1 MVGIQERGRSGLSH
15 GGSKPMFDLV
25 WSKLRRPLARPGTI
39 RRAAL
44 LEKLDLDSSGPIVSV
59 QAPAGYGKSTLLA
72 QWAANTSSKAI
83 AWVSVDE
90 QDNDPKLLLTY
101 VAKALDAIEPVGG
114 RVFDALA
121 SPTSSVHG
129 SAVPR
134 LGSALAS
141 MSTPVLLVLDD
152 VHLLRDAECRAAV
165 SALADHV
172 PKGSRLVLAGR
183 DEPPVRVARLR
194 AEGRIL
200 QIGPAELSLSREE
213 AAGLLRA
220 AEVAPSQDELS
231 ELYRRTGGWPAG
243 LYLAALAIRAGG
255 PLEFSDGDRPVGEYL
270 KSEYLSRISPREREF
285 LIRTAVLDRIGGPLC
300 EAVLGQPGAA
310 AALAD
315 LAGSNLLLVP
325 LDRLGRW
332 YRYHPLF
339 RDMLLAELDHAEPGM
354 ASVLRRRAAAWCQ
367 DNGLPEEALEYAMA
381 AGDVDEAARLV
392 AELSRPADREERL
405 TMLQRW
411 YRWLDEQG
419 GIERYPMV
427 AVWAAFLALE
437 TGQPAEAERWSA
449 AADRRPPRRM
459 GRRPAGRHVPPRRPA
474 DARRCRRGRAEARCG
489 GPGHAGGAVPAGN
502 RAGRRR

>member
-1 MVGIQERGRSGLSH
+1 M
-15 GGSKPMFDLV
+15 
-25 WSKLRRPLARPGTI
+25 
-39 RRAAL
+39 
-44 LEKLDLDSSGPIVSV
+44 
-59 QAPAGYGKSTLLA
+59 
-72 QWAANTSSKAI
+72 
-83 AWVSVDE
+83 
-90 QDNDPKLLLTY
+90 
-101 VAKALDAIEPVGG
+101 
-114 RVFDALA
+114 
-121 SPTSSVHG
+121 
-129 SAVPR
+129 
-134 LGSALAS
+134 
-141 MSTPVLLVLDD
+141 
-152 VHLLRDAECRAAV
+152 
-165 SALADHV
+165 
-172 PKGSRLVLAGR
+172 
-183 DEPPVRVARLR
+183 
-194 AEGRIL
+194 
-200 QIGPAELSLSREE
+200 
-213 AAGLLRA
+213 
-220 AEVAPSQDELS
+220 
-231 ELYRRTGGWPAG
+231 
-243 LYLAALAIRAGG
+243 
-255 PLEFSDGDRPVGEYL
+255 GEYL

-339 RDMLLAELDHAEPGM
+339 RDMLLAELDRAEPGM
-354 ASVLRRRAAAWCQ
+354 ASVLRRRAAGWCQ

-449 AADRRPPRRM
+449 GRSPATAGTADRRLRPP
-459 GRRPAGRHVPPRRPA
+459 V
-474 DARRCRRGRAEARCG
+474 
-489 GPGHAGGAVPAGN
+489 
-502 RAGRRR
+502 